1 MLRWPVDFLE
11 LSAQNP
17 APCDQIAK
25 EPAALG
31 DDEDIFM

>member
-11 LSAQNP
+11 LEDP